1 MSPLRYVYG
10 IARASDAT
18 RVVTAGLTGIDESPV
33 GCVVEG
39 KLLAAASDV
48 AETEFNEVALNE
60 HLRDLDWLA
69 ARAAQHQAVNGR
81 LLELLGTVLPLSFG
95 TIYRDDARVREMLS
109 EDAADRSTQLTSLD
123 GHAEWVVTVSRD
135 ARAPADDA
143 DVRALDEQIAASPP
157 GRAFLLDK
165 QRDTTL
171 SRAVERRDSEAAS
184 GTLAVLEGVAV
195 RTYQEPVVTGGT
207 DAVALRAS
215 ILVAREREPA
225 LAKVIGELE
234 SQLGERG
241 YRVRA
246 SGPWPAYRFG
256 SVSP

>member
-10 IARASDAT
+10 IARANDAA
-18 RVVTAGLTGIDESPV
+18 RVATAGLSGIDERPV

-39 KLLAAASDV
+39 ELLAAASDV
-48 AETEFNEVALNE
+48 DEAEWNEAALNE

-81 LLELLGTVLPLSFG
+81 LLELLGTVVPLSFG
-95 TIYRDDARVREMLS
+95 TIYRDDERVRQMLS
-109 EDAADRSTQLTSLD
+109 EDAADRAVQLESLR

-135 ARAPADDA
+135 ADAPADD
-143 DVRALDEQIAASPP
+143 DEVRALDEKIAASPP

-165 QRDTTL
+165 QRGTTL
-171 SRAVERRDSEAAS
+171 ARSVERRDSDAAS
-184 GTLAVLEGVAV
+184 DAISALEKVAV
-195 RTYQEPVVTGGT
+195 RTYQEPVVSGGT

-225 LAKVIGELE
+225 LAKAIADLE
-234 SQLGERG
+234 SRLGQRG

-256 SVSP
+256 SVS

>member
-1 MSPLRYVYG
+1 MSSLRYVYG
-10 IARASDAT
+10 IARAGDAA
-18 RVVTAGLTGIDESPV
+18 RVAAAGLTGIDEKPV

-39 KLLAAASDV
+39 ALAAAVSDV
-48 AETEFNEVALNE
+48 DEAEYGEAALNE
-60 HLRDLDWLA
+60 HVRDLDWLA
-69 ARAAQHQAVNGR
+69 VRAAQHQAVNGR

-95 TIYRDDARVREMLS
+95 AIYRDDERVRQMLS
-109 EDAADRSTQLTSLD
+109 EDAGDRSAQLASLA

-135 ARAPADDA
+135 ADAPADDA
-143 DVRALDEQIAASPP
+143 DVRALDAQIAASPP

-165 QRDTTL
+165 QRGTTL
-171 SRAVERRDSEAAS
+171 TRSIEKRDSEAA
-184 GTLAVLEGVAV
+184 TDALAVLEGVAM
-195 RTYQEPVVTGGT
+195 RTYQEPVVAGGT

-225 LAKVIGELE
+225 LVKAISELE
-234 SQLGERG
+234 GRLGERG

-256 SVSP
+256 ALS

>member
-10 IARASDAT
+10 IARAGDAA
-18 RVVTAGLTGIDESPV
+18 RVAAAEIRGIDENSV

-39 KLLAAASDV
+39 QLLAAASDV
-48 AETEFNEVALNE
+48 DDAEYGEAALNE
-60 HLRDLDWLA
+60 HVRDLDWLA
-69 ARAAQHQAVNGR
+69 ARAAQHQAVNGQ

-95 TIYRDDARVREMLS
+95 AIYRDDERVRHMLS
-109 EDAADRSTQLTSLD
+109 ENAADRVVQLESLR

-135 ARAPADDA
+135 ANAPADDEE
-143 DVRALDEQIAASPP
+143 VRALDQKIAASPP

-165 QRDTTL
+165 QRGTTL

-184 GTLAVLEGVAV
+184 DALAVLEDVAV
-195 RTYQEPVVTGGT
+195 RTYQEPVVSGGT

-215 ILVAREREPA
+215 ILVEREREPT
-225 LAKVIGELE
+225 LAKAIDQLE
-234 SQLGERG
+234 SRLGERG

-256 SVSP
+256 TLS

>member
-10 IARASDAT
+10 IARGSDAA

-39 KLLAAASDV
+39 KLLAAVSHV
-48 AETEFNEVALNE
+48 EETEYGEAALNE
-60 HLRDLDWLA
+60 HVRDLDWLA

-95 TIYRDDARVREMLS
+95 AIYRDDERVRQMLR
-109 EDAADRSTQLTSLD
+109 EDAEERGTQLESLA
-123 GHAEWVVTVSRD
+123 GRAEWVVTISRGTD
-135 ARAPADDA
+135 TPVDDA
-143 DVRALDEQIAASPP
+143 ELRALDAQIAASPP

-165 QRDTTL
+165 QRGTTL
-171 SRAVERRDSEAAS
+171 SRSTERRDNEAAAAALE
-184 GTLAVLEGVAV
+184 GLEGVAE
-195 RTYQEPVVTGGT
+195 RTYREPVVAGGT

-215 ILVAREREPA
+215 ILVARDREAA
-225 LAKVIGELE
+225 LLKAISELE
-234 SQLGERG
+234 SRLRERG

-256 SVSP
+256 SVS

>member
-1 MSPLRYVYG
+1 MSRLRYVYG
-10 IARASDAT
+10 IARAGDAA
-18 RVVTAGLTGIDESPV
+18 RIASAGLTGIDERPV

-39 KLLAAASDV
+39 NLLAATSDV
-48 AETEFNEVALNE
+48 DEAEFNETALNE

-81 LLELLGTVLPLSFG
+81 LLEILGTVLPLSFG
-95 TIYRDDARVREMLS
+95 AIYRDDDRVRQMLS
-109 EDAADRSTQLTSLD
+109 EDATDRSARLASLT

-135 ARAPADDA
+135 ADAPADDA
-143 DVRALDEQIAASPP
+143 DVRALDDKIAASAP

-165 QRDTTL
+165 QRGTTL
-171 SRAVERRDSEAAS
+171 SRSVERRDSEAA
-184 GTLAVLEGVAV
+184 TAALAVLEEVAA

-207 DAVALRAS
+207 EAVALRAS
-215 ILVAREREPA
+215 ILVPRDRDAA
-225 LAKVIGELE
+225 LLKAIGELE
-234 SQLGERG
+234 RQLGERG

-256 SVSP
+256 SVS

>member
-10 IARASDAT
+10 IARASDAA
-18 RVVTAGLTGIDESPV
+18 RVASAGLAGIDEGAV

-39 KLLAAASDV
+39 ALLAAASDV
-48 AETEFNEVALNE
+48 DESEYGETPLNE
-60 HLRDLDWLA
+60 HVRDLDWLA

-95 TIYRDDARVREMLS
+95 AIYRDDDRVRQMLR
-109 EDAADRSTQLTSLD
+109 ERAAARAEQLASLA
-123 GHAEWVVTVSRD
+123 GRAEWVVTVSRSVD
-135 ARAPADDA
+135 APLDD
-143 DVRALDEQIAASPP
+143 DTLRALDAQIAASPP

-165 QRDTTL
+165 QRGTTVARSTQKRDT
-171 SRAVERRDSEAAS
+171 EAAAAAIA
-184 GTLAVLEGVAV
+184 GLEGVAE
-195 RTYQEPVVTGGT
+195 RTYREPVGAVGA

-215 ILVAREREPA
+215 ILVAREREAA
-225 LAKVIGELE
+225 LAKVIDELE
-234 SQLGERG
+234 GQLAQRG

-256 SVSP
+256 GSS

>member
-1 MSPLRYVYG
+1 MTRLRYVYG
-10 IARASDAT
+10 IARANDAA
-18 RVVTAGLTGIDESPV
+18 RVAAAGLTGIDERPV

-39 KLLAAASDV
+39 ALLAAASDV
-48 AETEFNEVALNE
+48 DEAEYGETALNE
-60 HLRDLDWLA
+60 HVRDLDWLA

-95 TIYRDDARVREMLS
+95 AIYRDDDRVRQMLS
-109 EDAADRSTQLTSLD
+109 EDAVDRSVQLASLA

-135 ARAPADDA
+135 TDAPADDA
-143 DVRALDEQIAASPP
+143 EIRALDAQIAASPP

-165 QRDTTL
+165 QRGTTL
-171 SRAVERRDSEAAS
+171 SRSVERRDSDAANAA
-184 GTLAVLEGVAV
+184 LAALEEVAV
-195 RTYQEPVVTGGT
+195 RTYQESVVAGGS

-215 ILVAREREPA
+215 ILVEREREPA
-225 LAKVIGELE
+225 LAKAISELE

-241 YRVRA
+241 YHVRA

-256 SVSP
+256 AMP

>member
-1 MSPLRYVYG
+1 MSRLRYVYG
-10 IARASDAT
+10 IARAGDAA
-18 RVVTAGLTGIDESPV
+18 RVASAGLSGIDDKPV

-39 KLLAAASDV
+39 NLLAATSDV
-48 AETEFNEVALNE
+48 DEAEWSETALNE

-95 TIYRDDARVREMLS
+95 AIYRDDDRVRQMLS
-109 EDAADRSTQLTSLD
+109 EDATDRIARLTSLT

-135 ARAPADDA
+135 ADAPADDA
-143 DVRALDEQIAASPP
+143 DVRALDEKIAASPP

-165 QRDTTL
+165 QRGTTL
-171 SRAVERRDSEAAS
+171 SRSVERRDGEAAAAA
-184 GTLAVLEGVAV
+184 LAALEGVAA

-207 DAVALRAS
+207 EAVALRAS
-215 ILVAREREPA
+215 ILVARDREAA
-225 LAKVIGELE
+225 LLKAIGELE
-234 SQLGERG
+234 RRLGDSG

-256 SVSP
+256 SVS